1 MKITAETR
9 VSIIGVGLIGS
20 SILDAFAQSEYKNF
34 IGIDSSQEGLDKAL
48 QAIKDNL
55 SRLVERKKI
64 DRERMDQIL
73 SKIKTSTNLQDAKDS
88 EVIIES
94 IYEDA
99 EIKKDF
105 FREICKIVSRDCL
118 IVSNTSAISITDLS
132 SAVENPSRFAG
143 MHFFK
148 PVPVRKLAE
157 INQGLNTSD
166 ETVERV
172 KDLGAILGL
181 TPVVCKDTPCFIISR
196 LLNALL
202 YEAILL
208 VEEGKA
214 TPKDIDTAVRLG
226 LGHPMGPLE
235 LFDFLD
241 AIPLVCH
248 VFEYMEKEIDPKWKP
263 PRLLRSMT
271 RAGWH
276 GKASGR
282 GFYDYSKPEN

>member
-1 MKITAETR
+1 MDITLKTR
-9 VSIIGVGLIGS
+9 VAIIGVGKIGS
-20 SILDAFAQSEYKNF
+20 SILQAFAQSEHNNF
-34 IGIDSSQEGLDKAL
+34 IGIDTNQENLDKAL
-48 QAIKDNL
+48 DLIKDDL
-55 SRLVERKKI
+55 SRLVVRQKI
-64 DRERMDQIL
+64 EQQRMDQIL
-73 SKIKTSTNLQDAKDS
+73 DKIKTSTDLQDAKNA

-99 EIKKDF
+99 EVKKRF
-105 FREICKIVSRDCL
+105 FNDMCNIVSGNCL
-118 IVSNTSAISITDLS
+118 ILSNTSAISITDLS
-132 SAVENPSRFAG
+132 SGIKNPDRFVG

-166 ETVERV
+166 ETVKAA
-172 KDLGAILGL
+172 KDVGAILGL
-181 TPVVCKDTPCFIISR
+181 EPVVCKDTPCFIISR

-214 TPKDIDTAVRLG
+214 TPKDIDTAARLG

-241 AIPLVCH
+241 AIPLVNH
-248 VFEYMEKEIDPKWKP
+248 VYEYMEKEIDSKWKP
-263 PRLLRSMT
+263 PRLLRAMT

-282 GFYDYSKPEN
+282 GFYDYSKGEK